1 MPDIRL
7 QIELIVDDK
16 GTATVQQF
24 GRAVEDATRQGERA
38 FDRLGQRLEAHEAG
52 ISDLT
57 RHATSLGSAL
67 ADLDGGLD
75 QARFLEREP
84 DQSAWPALLPPTFFD
99 GRSGEDLIRPIPDDL
114 VRRAWLWPQTPQEAP
129 SLAIPPGSLFE
140 PIPRPTPTLNQAD
153 EPIRPPVLPSP
164 TAPADQTPL
173 RGPAPDLSFPWAIQ
187 VPPETLTPPEKIDD
201 AWRSWADAAEET
213 AAEAYAA
220 MTAES
225 GASAEAQQAHAKALH
240 AYQQEKFSDLVD
252 LSRTTAWGMQDAFS
266 EIFFD
271 AFRGGLKDLSD
282 YTDMIL
288 AYMQRSIANSLGRQ
302 TAQLITGYDIEGGG
316 RTWGLA
322 GAAVSGAGSLLGG
335 AANLLGLGGFIQGA
349 GSLVGDVVSGAGD
362 LLKSLWPFQEG
373 TAYVPQT
380 MPALV
385 HQGERILTSAQNQD
399 LVALMAGLVGAE
411 FSQTDA
417 LNSIAMNTSHV
428 AANTAETAASLAPSG
443 ALVNSILSI
452 TGGSLVTFGTG
463 NLGAGIA
470 AGKGISWALGQLGIG
485 GRSAPPGYAA
495 MAAVQASHN
504 MGDMAD
510 IMTQINAN
518 PSAYSTSPA
527 EGGLLPGFQFGGEVF
542 ASGPAWVHAGEEIY
556 TPRDRRDVSTRLGRL
571 EKAVQAGMS
580 GGEVHNHFHLHNEGV
595 ITTNDVKNWFANVQ
609 YEVTDKR
616 IGVEVATKDV
626 ALAGMK
632 M

>member
-7 QIELIVDDK
+7 QIKLIVDDK

-38 FDRLGQRLEAHEAG
+38 FDRLGQRLEAHEVG

-84 DQSAWPALLPPTFFD
+84 DESAWPALLPPTFFD

-114 VRRAWLWPQTPQEAP
+114 VRTAWLWPQTLQEAP

-140 PIPRPTPTLNQAD
+140 PIPRPTPT
-153 EPIRPPVLPSP
+153 
-164 TAPADQTPL
+164 APADQTPL
-173 RGPAPDLSFPWAIQ
+173 RGPAPDLSLPWAIQ

-225 GASAEAQQAHAKALH
+225 GASAEAQQAQAKALH

-302 TAQLITGYDIEGGG
+302 TAQLLAGYDIEGGG
-316 RTWGLA
+316 RNWGLA

-399 LVALMAGLVGAE
+399 LVALMVGLVGAE

-417 LNSIAMNTSHV
+417 LNSIAANMGHV
-428 AANTAETAASLAPSG
+428 AANTAETAASLTPSG

-452 TGGSLVTFGTG
+452 AGGSLVALGAA

-470 AGKGISWALGQLGIG
+470 AGRGISWALGQLGIG
-485 GRSAPPGYAA
+485 GRSTPPGYAE
-495 MAAVQASHN
+495 MAAVQTSHN

-518 PSAYSTSPA
+518 PSAYLASPA

-556 TPRDRRDVSTRLGRL
+556 TPRDRRDIATRLGRL
-571 EKAVQAGMS
+571 EQAVS
-580 GGEVHNHFHLHNEGV
+580 SNTGGEVHNHFHLHNEGV

-616 IGVEVATKDV
+616 IGAEVATKDV